1 MISVFAV
8 CGVDDVPIGNRE
20 PLLSDGP
27 VSVRFVVSLLKL
39 LVAAES
45 KYASFSFI
53 AFATAVLSSCCSF
66 QRMRRRSHLRLH
78 LLPGVCRTDFG
89 LGMG

>member
-1 MISVFAV
+1 VISVFAV

-45 KYASFSFI
+45 KYDSFSFI
-53 AFATAVLSSCCSF
+53 AFATAVLSSVAVSSACAVVPIYDYTCC
-66 QRMRRRSHLRLH
+66 
-78 LLPGVCRTDFG
+78 PVCAGQT
-89 LGMG
+89 LV